1 MPRAIPEFREARV
14 AGEIIYPSRTQR
26 VPQGGID
33 QGGIDQGFIED
44 LSALIRRIA
53 APEAPHRVPSA
64 PECRFCDITV
74 ADCPER
80 VETAPEPESATTD
93 DF

>member
-1 MPRAIPEFREARV
+1 MTRDNPN
-14 AGEIIYPSRTQR
+14 RTKR
-26 VPQGGID
+26 VPQGCV
-33 QGGIDQGFIED
+33 DQGFIEN

-53 APEAPHRVPSA
+53 APEAPHRVPSVA
-64 PECRFCDITV
+64 ECRFCDITA

-80 VETAPEPESATTD
+80 VDADHDYEAATTD

>member
-1 MPRAIPEFREARV
+1 MSSITRAQHEFRDARI
-14 AGEIIYPSRTQR
+14 AGEIIYPNRTQR
-26 VPQGGID
+26 VPQGGV
-33 QGGIDQGFIED
+33 DQGFVRD

-53 APEAPHRVPSA
+53 APEPPHRVPSMA
-64 PECRFCDITV
+64 ECRFCDITA

-80 VETAPEPESATTD
+80 VDADDDDEAATTD